1 MKKQVR
7 VERYS
12 RGTQYMKFNK
22 LDKLIFY
29 LIIIMWI
36 LLTSLKII
44 SYGQS
49 YIFLGFISIFL
60 CITNLLK
67 LYAHIFTNYVNDK
80 YSALEQIHG
89 SVGAL
94 KQYIIFSVLFY
105 LVCGLILV
113 YSGYVEGF

>member
-1 MKKQVR
+1 
-7 VERYS
+7 
-12 RGTQYMKFNK
+12 MKFNQ
-22 LDKLIFY
+22 LDKLLFCF
-29 LIIIMWI
+29 IIIMWI
-36 LLTSLKII
+36 ALTAFKII

-49 YIFLGFISIFL
+49 YVLLGFISIFL

-67 LYAHIFTNYVNDK
+67 LYAHIFTNYVNHK
-80 YSALEQIHG
+80 YSTLEKRHG

-113 YSGYVEGF
+113 YSGYMEGF